1 MFSLDKE
8 RLYGH
13 CYVYMCVC
21 VCIYIYA
28 IKRPYMQP
36 LVDAALALALWPGL
50 WAVAL
55 HTALHSVRAL
65 QQIIHD
71 ELSDLED
78 MQPRKKKRGA
88 ARRSQ

>member
-1 MFSLDKE
+1 
-8 RLYGH
+8 
-13 CYVYMCVC
+13 
-21 VCIYIYA
+21 
-28 IKRPYMQP
+28 MQP

-78 MQPRKKKRGA
+78 MQPRKKKKGRSATITRGYILGLFV
-88 ARRSQ
+88 SEFV